1 MKRYLLL
8 LMAGLILTA
17 PNVFAEDDNEAPPPP
32 PPPLIDIPIDFPDN
46 EVEFVL

>member
-1 MKRYLLL
+1 MKKYLLL
-8 LMAGLILTA
+8 LMAGLILTV
-17 PNVFAEDDNEAPPPP
+17 PNVFAEDDNEAPP